1 MYVKISEGITA
12 KELIRLS
19 KNSDGNNGKII
30 DSTWENA
37 KVKIKTSGYGN
48 DVNVEEEIQKLI
60 DSNNYKFIGE
70 FYSTTG
76 VRGYYHHYILAK

>member
-1 MYVKISEGITA
+1 MYVKIIEGITA

-19 KNSDGNNGKII
+19 KNSNGNNGKITN
-30 DSTWENA
+30 STWENA
-37 KVKIKTSGYGN
+37 KVKIKTSGYN
-48 DVNVEEEIQKLI
+48 NNVNVEEEIQKLI
-60 DSNNYKFIGE
+60 NSNNYKFIGE